1 MKIGIIGHFGG
12 NKKFNDGQTVKT
24 LEVNKYIENYFKI
37 NTEKLDTYYNSKN
50 IFSILIRT
58 IRIMKNNDKII
69 LIVSKRGY
77 KVFATIIFFLN
88 MFYKRKLYDLVI
100 GGNRYNLYDK
110 NQLLKK
116 FAKSFTKIYVETNAM
131 KKEYNNRNIYNVDIL
146 PNFKNISLAK
156 PDTYKL
162 KEKIKI
168 CSFTRVNVYKGIE
181 DAINAV
187 TLANEKYGENIFFLD
202 IYGCVDK
209 DYKDRFNE
217 VLKSLPS
224 FVKYK
229 GEVPY
234 DKSIHTIKKY
244 DLMLFLT
251 FWKGEGFPGTLI
263 DTIFA
268 GVPVIATNWNCNFE
282 ILKENEN
289 SLKVEV
295 NDINTVAN
303 NLLMLYNNQKKLF
316 YMRKHCLDSAI
327 LYTPDQAMK
336 KFIKELSKN

>member
-69 LIVSKRGY
+69 LIVSNRGY
-77 KVFATIIFFLN
+77 KVFAPLLFFFN
-88 MFYKRKLYDLVI
+88 FFYKRKIYDLVI
-100 GGNRYNLYDK
+100 GGSRYYLYDK
-110 NQLLKK
+110 KTLLKK

-131 KKEYNNRNIYNVDIL
+131 KKEYNSRNIYNVDIL

-156 PDTYKL
+156 TDTYKL
-162 KEKIKI
+162 KKKIKI
-168 CSFTRVNVYKGIE
+168 CTFTRVNIYKGIE

-217 VLKSLPS
+217 VLKLLPS
-224 FVKYK
+224 FIEYK

-263 DTIFA
+263 DTLFA

-282 ILKENEN
+282 ILEENKN
-289 SLKVEV
+289 SLKVNV
-295 NDINTVAN
+295 HDINAVVN
-303 NLLMLYNNQKKLF
+303 NMIMLYNNQEKLF
-316 YMRKHCLDSAI
+316 NMKKHCLSSAI
-327 LYTPDQAMK
+327 LYTPDHAMK
-336 KFIKELSKN
+336 NFIKELSKK